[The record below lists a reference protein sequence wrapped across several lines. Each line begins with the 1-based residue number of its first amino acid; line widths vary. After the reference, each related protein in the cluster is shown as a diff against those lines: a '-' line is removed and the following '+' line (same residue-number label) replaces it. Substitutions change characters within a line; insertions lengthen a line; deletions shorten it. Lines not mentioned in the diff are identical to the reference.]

1 MKISLDR
8 NQDTIEVSNVTVL
21 VGEVGFKI
29 SVNKF
34 DELVI
39 NKIQYHDGESS
50 IIIKPSVSNEIRI
63 L

>member
-1 MKISLDR
+1 MKISIDR
-8 NQDTIEVSNVTVL
+8 NENLTDVSNVTVF
-21 VGEVGFKI
+21 VGDVGFRI

-34 DELVI
+34 DELII
-39 NKIQYHDGESS
+39 NKMQYKDGESA